1 MTNIALVG
9 WEKFQHYGDRD
20 PTWIK
25 LYRDLL
31 TSESWVLG
39 TDISRLMQVASAMLA
54 ARYKNKIPY
63 RWDLIKKVA
72 HLDFSEAQF
81 KGAIQH
87 LVEYK
92 FLEFQEVTEDQ
103 NSVEQSAS
111 TALAKCSS
119 EKSREEEKREEKKRS
134 RDVELK
140 LDGGPVERVFE
151 HWRSEYRHP
160 KASLDPK
167 RRKAIQRAL
176 EAYDEATVCAAIAGY
191 KLSPHHMG
199 QNEQRAVYDD
209 ISLFLR
215 DAEHIER
222 GLNFARAPPARVQS
236 AVEMARERLRGQVNS
251 NGRVV
256 SDQSGGSSESGLGPS
271 AGALR

>member
-1 MTNIALVG
+1 MTFIALVG

-87 LVEYK
+87 LLEHK
-92 FLEFQEVTEDQ
+92 FLEIQQVTTEE
-103 NSVEQSAS
+103 NLVEQSAS

-119 EKSREEEKREEKKRS
+119 EESREEEKREEKKRS
-134 RDVELK
+134 GGCRAKARRRSGVSGVFRSLACGVPAPEGIARPQTPQGDPAGVGELRRAYAPRGHQR
-140 LDGGPVERVFE
+140 LQALAAPHGPERSADGLRRHFPV
-151 HWRSEYRHP
+151 
-160 KASLDPK
+160 
-167 RRKAIQRAL
+167 
-176 EAYDEATVCAAIAGY
+176 
-191 KLSPHHMG
+191 
-199 QNEQRAVYDD
+199 
-209 ISLFLR
+209 
-215 DAEHIER
+215 
-222 GLNFARAPPARVQS
+222 FA
-236 AVEMARERLRGQVNS
+236 
-251 NGRVV
+251 
-256 SDQSGGSSESGLGPS
+256 
-271 AGALR
+271 

>member
-1 MTNIALVG
+1 MTIIALVG

-92 FLEFQEVTEDQ
+92 FLEFQEVTTEQ
-103 NSVEQSAS
+103 KPVEQSAS
-111 TALAKCSS
+111 TPLAKCSS
-119 EKSREEEKREEKKRS
+119 EKKREEEKREEKREEKNPPTPQ
-134 RDVELK
+134 
-140 LDGGPVERVFE
+140 GGADSVFE
-151 HWRSEYRHP
+151 HWKSTWGHP
-160 KASLDPK
+160 GASLDIK
-167 RRKAIQRAL
+167 RRRRIDARLKKFSVTQ
-176 EAYDEATVCAAIAGY
+176 VCDAIAGFRN
-191 KLSPHHMG
+191 SPWHCG
-199 QNEQRAVYDD
+199 TDPKGDGTIYDGID
-209 ISLFLR
+209 TLLR
-215 DAEHIER
+215 DDAQVENGIRLLAHPPRPPPEPENNYDR
-222 GLNFARAPPARVQS
+222 FMRNLN
-236 AVEMARERLRGQVNS
+236 
-251 NGRVV
+251 
-256 SDQSGGSSESGLGPS
+256 GSSDNSRVIDHDPGFPTIS
-271 AGALR
+271 RD

>member
-1 MTNIALVG
+1 MTIIALVG

-103 NSVEQSAS
+103 NPVEQSAS

-119 EKSREEEKREEKKRS
+119 EKSREEEKREEKKREEKKRS

-140 LDGGPVERVFE
+140 LDDGPVERTFD
-151 HWRSEYRHP
+151 HWRSEFGHP
-160 KASLDPK
+160 KAALDPK
-167 RRKAIQRAL
+167 RRRVIQEAL
-176 EAYDEATVCAAIAGY
+176 KSYDEDTLRQAISGY
-191 KLSPHHMG
+191 RNSAHHMG
-199 QNEQRAVYDD
+199 QNDRRVVYDD
-209 ISLFLR
+209 IEIFLR
-215 DAEHIER
+215 DAKHIEA
-222 GLNFARAPPARVQS
+222 GLQYARAPPATKFSSLTQKNIDATADWCPPEMRNA
-236 AVEMARERLRGQVNS
+236 AV
-251 NGRVV
+251 
-256 SDQSGGSSESGLGPS
+256 
-271 AGALR
+271 